1 MLRRLIVRA
10 RHFAQHVTAA
20 RVKAPRNTILV
31 VIPGG
36 LEHGGGIGRQMGYFL
51 QAQQAGSTDLHYRVI
66 DSRGPSYINSSP
78 LLACMAI
85 PYLIGAMLAA
95 LRARITSPSCIVHV
109 NITGRGSTTR
119 KLLLVTLMR
128 ALRMRYVLHLH
139 DHDYAAYYVGKT
151 LLLRRLIA
159 SMFRSA
165 EVVIVLGR
173 RDRDWLS
180 RSLAM
185 AERQLLVLHNAVP
198 DPLSNHERPAR
209 SVDARHL
216 LFLGHLSARKGVPE
230 FLRALASPAMTQ
242 RRWRATLAGGGPVNE
257 FYRLARDLGIADR
270 IHLPGW
276 IEIASVR
283 ALCAEADV
291 LVLPSHAEGLAMS
304 VLEAMSH
311 GLAVITTP
319 VGAHLE
325 VIDHN
330 VSGLLVPPGNI
341 GALATALAAVID
353 DDNLRQR
360 LARGARERFLQD
372 FDVRAYATRL
382 ENVHRALLARRPMSI
397 GVGSYHERSRE
408 AS

>member
-10 RHFAQHVTAA
+10 RHFAQHARAA
-20 RVKAPRNTILV
+20 GGRLRRDAILI

-36 LEHGGGIGRQMGYFL
+36 LERGGGIGRQMGYFL
-51 QAQQAGSTDLHYRVI
+51 QAQQANGIGLQYHVV
-66 DSRGPSYINSSP
+66 DSRGPRYIDSSP
-78 LLACMAI
+78 LHACMAI
-85 PYLIGAMLAA
+85 PYLIGAMLAT
-95 LRARITSPSCIVHV
+95 LRARITSPSCIIHV
-109 NITGRGSTTR
+109 NITGRGSTMR
-119 KLLLVTLMR
+119 KLLLVALVR
-128 ALRMRYVLHLH
+128 NLRMRYVLHLH
-139 DHDYAAYYVGKT
+139 DYDYAAYYVGRT
-151 LLLRRLIA
+151 LLLRKLIA
-159 SMFRSA
+159 SVFRGA

-180 RSLAM
+180 RSLAI
-185 AERQLLVLHNAVP
+185 AESQVLVLHNAVP
-198 DPLSNHERPAR
+198 DPLSNRQRPAR
-209 SVDARHL
+209 SLDACHL

-230 FLRALASPAMTQ
+230 LLQALASPTMTR

-257 FYRLARDLGIADR
+257 FYRLAQDLGIADR

-276 IEIASVR
+276 IDRASVSG
-283 ALCAEADV
+283 LCAEADV

-330 VSGLLVPPGNI
+330 VSGLLVPPGDV
-341 GALATALAAVID
+341 GALAEALAVVID
-353 DDNLRQR
+353 DEDLRQR
-360 LARGARERFLQD
+360 LARGGRERFLRA

-382 ENVHRALLARRPMSI
+382 ENVHRALIARRSAMPIRLGQLS
-397 GVGSYHERSRE
+397 
-408 AS
+408 